1 MLDKIFSSAT
11 ADQIKVLEK
20 ISLLEE
26 KKKGDIIFLE
36 GDKPD
41 FVYYLINGVVKI
53 YKTTA
58 NNGKEVTL
66 NYILPKA
73 FIGEFA
79 VFKRI
84 DFPFSAEMETD
95 GEIIKF
101 RSDEF
106 LNLVRKSSDLS
117 FEIIQYMA
125 DKIKKNYEY
134 CENLVEKNVRK
145 KIAKFLKEHEDLF
158 FKLNKNKIA
167 SILNVT
173 PETFSRTLKEMKKE
187 GLIIERTVVKINRE
201 KLEDILIE

>member
-1 MLDKIFSSAT
+1 MLNKIFKSAT
-11 ADQIKVLEK
+11 VTELKVLEK
-20 ISLLEE
+20 ISQLEE
-26 KKKGDIIFLE
+26 RKKGDILFLE
-36 GDKPD
+36 GDPPN

-84 DFPFSAEMETD
+84 EFPFSAEMETD
-95 GEIIKF
+95 GEILKF

-117 FEIIQYMA
+117 FEVIQYMA

-145 KIAKFLKEHEDLF
+145 KIARFLKEHEDLF

-173 PETFSRTLKEMKKE
+173 PETFSRTLKEMKRE

>member
-1 MLDKIFSSAT
+1 MLNKIFKSAK
-11 ADQIKVLEK
+11 AEELKIFEK
-20 ISLLEE
+20 ISQLEE
-26 KKKGDIIFLE
+26 KKKGDILFLE
-36 GDKPD
+36 GDSPD
-41 FVYYLINGVVKI
+41 FVYFLINGVVKI

-73 FIGEFA
+73 FVGEFA

-95 GEIIKF
+95 GEILKF

-106 LNLVRKSSDLS
+106 LNLIRKSSDLS
-117 FEIIQYMA
+117 FEMIHYMA
-125 DKIKKNYEY
+125 DKIQKNYEY

-145 KIAKFLKEHEDLF
+145 KIARFLKEHEDLF

-173 PETFSRTLKEMKKE
+173 PETFSRTLKEMKRE